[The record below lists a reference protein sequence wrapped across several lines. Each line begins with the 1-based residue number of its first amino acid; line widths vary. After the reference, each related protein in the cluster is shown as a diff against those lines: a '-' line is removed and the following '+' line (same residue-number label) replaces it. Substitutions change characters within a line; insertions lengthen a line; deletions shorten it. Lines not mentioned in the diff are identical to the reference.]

1 MKKNKFLDKFNKTTL
16 FLSLLILVLL
26 YILYIHNTNYDNLF
40 ENFSLISNDFVN
52 PCDEGYPHFY
62 MSSSSQHIP
71 KPNADEISCNFL
83 CKKSNC
89 AFYTIS
95 GRECY
100 NYNTTSL
107 PNNIS
112 VNCNKKDTIIS
123 DISDKYI
130 GIGFI
135 KEVDDISLLKYH
147 DQHLYTINK
156 LINNKDSLDNR
167 LDYELNN
174 SALLG
179 SGLSLSNELIYQIST
194 TMLEGVSTEDIWGY
208 MNVSGVRFFKDKYLD
223 FIDNSFNRYLDDLS
237 LNRGYNGW
245 SYLTELSN
253 NNGDISDNYPNPER
267 MIKVKQN
274 TKDIEQTNEDLEEY
288 TKKKTQFVYMFL
300 LILIFLTAIILT
312 LYFIVPNIVN
322 DLILIIYFIGIFS
335 ILFYLKGYL

>member
-26 YILYIHNTNYDNLF
+26 YILYIHNTNYNNLF
-40 ENFSLISNDFVN
+40 ENFSLITNDFVN

-62 MSSSSQHIP
+62 TSTVPSSSFPSF
-71 KPNADEISCNFL
+71 DEISCNFL
-83 CKKSNC
+83 CKNSSC

-95 GRECY
+95 GGNC
-100 NYNTTSL
+100 
-107 PNNIS
+107 NIFSTINDVS
-112 VNCNKKDTIIS
+112 VNCNDTIIS

-135 KEVDDISLLKYH
+135 KEVDDISFLKYH
-147 DQHLYTINK
+147 DEHLYTINK
-156 LINNKDSLDNR
+156 LINNKDSLDYS
-167 LDYELNN
+167 LDYELGT
-174 SALLG
+174 SALKGNIRTL
-179 SGLSLSNELIYQIST
+179 SGELIHQITS
-194 TMLEGVSTEDIWGY
+194 TMLQGVSTEDIWGY
-208 MNVSGVRFFKDKYLD
+208 MNVSGVRLFKDKYLT
-223 FIDNSFNRYLDDLS
+223 FIDNSFNKHLNNLYF
-237 LNRGYNGW
+237 NRGYNGW
-245 SYLTELSN
+245 SYLTELRN

>member
-1 MKKNKFLDKFNKTTL
+1 MKNNKYLDKFNKTTL

-26 YILYIHNTNYDNLF
+26 YILYIHNTNYNNLF

-52 PCDEGYPHFY
+52 PCDKGYPHFY
-62 MSSSSQHIP
+62 MSPTSSNRNNLKDKS
-71 KPNADEISCNFL
+71 NADEISCNFL
-83 CKKSNC
+83 CKNSNC

-95 GRECY
+95 GGDCHTY
-100 NYNTTSL
+100 DNIDL
-107 PNNIS
+107 PNDIS

-147 DQHLYTINK
+147 DQHLYTINQ
-156 LINNKDSLDNR
+156 LLNNKNSLDGV
-167 LDYELNN
+167 LDNY
-174 SALLG
+174 LLTSISSEYITEVSQNMLGG
-179 SGLSLSNELIYQIST
+179 SDYN
-194 TMLEGVSTEDIWGY
+194 DIWGY
-208 MNVSGVRFFKDKYLD
+208 LNISGVRYFKNKYLN
-223 FIDNSFNRYLDDLS
+223 FIDNSFTSYLDNLS
-237 LNRGYNGW
+237 LNRGYDGW
-245 SYLTELSN
+245 SYLTEIS
-253 NNGDISDNYPNPER
+253 NGDILDNDYPNPKR
-267 MIKVKQN
+267 SIKQKQN

-300 LILIFLTAIILT
+300 LILIFLTTIILI
-312 LYFIVPNIVN
+312 LYFTVPNIVS

>member
-1 MKKNKFLDKFNKTTL
+1 MKNNKYLDKFNKTTL

-26 YILYIHNTNYDNLF
+26 YILYIYNTNYNNLF

-62 MSSSSQHIP
+62 MSSISSSTHKHIL
-71 KPNADEISCNFL
+71 NTDEISCNLL
-83 CKKSNC
+83 CNDNRNC
-89 AFYTIS
+89 IFYTIS
-95 GRECY
+95 GSEEKCY
-100 NYNTTSL
+100 NNTNITF
-107 PNNIS
+107 PDIS
-112 VNCNKKDTIIS
+112 VNCNKKDIIIS

-135 KEVDDISLLKYH
+135 KKVDDISFLKYH

-156 LINNKDSLDNR
+156 LLNNKDSVDGVLDTT
-167 LDYELNN
+167 LTTT
-174 SALLG
+174 
-179 SGLSLSNELIYQIST
+179 SLSTDYIMEVSQN
-194 TMLEGVSTEDIWGY
+194 MLGNSDYNDIWGY
-208 MNVSGVRFFKDKYLD
+208 LNISGVRLFKNKLQV
-223 FIDNSFNRYLDDLS
+223 IDNSFTSYLDDLS
-237 LNRGYNGW
+237 LNRGYDGW
-245 SYLTELSN
+245 SYLTELDN
-253 NNGDISDNYPNPER
+253 EGISDGYPNPKR
-267 MIKVKQN
+267 SIKQKQN

>member
-1 MKKNKFLDKFNKTTL
+1 MIKNKFLDKFNKTTI

-26 YILYIHNTNYDNLF
+26 YILYIHNTNYNNLF
-40 ENFSLISNDFVN
+40 ENFSLITNDFVN
-52 PCDEGYPHFY
+52 PCDKGYPHFY
-62 MSSSSQHIP
+62 MSSNSYSIH
-71 KPNADEISCNFL
+71 KPNADEVSCNFL
-83 CKKSNC
+83 CDTSNDC
-89 AFYTIS
+89 KFYTIS
-95 GRECY
+95 GEQCH
-100 NYNTTSL
+100 NYNIIDL
-107 PNNIS
+107 DIS

-123 DISDKYI
+123 GLSDKYI

-194 TMLEGVSTEDIWGY
+194 TMLQGVSKEDIWGY
-208 MNVSGVRFFKDKYLD
+208 MNVSGVRFFKNQYLQ
-223 FIDNSFNRYLDDLS
+223 FIDDSFNIYLNDLS
-237 LNRGYNGW
+237 LNRGYDGW
-245 SYLTELSN
+245 SYLTEISN
-253 NNGDISDNYPNPER
+253 GSIKDNYPNPKR
-267 MIKVKQN
+267 SIKQKQN
-274 TKDIEQTNEDLEEY
+274 TKDIEQTNQDLEEY

>member
-1 MKKNKFLDKFNKTTL
+1 MKNNKYLDKFNKTTL

-26 YILYIHNTNYDNLF
+26 YILYIHNTNYNNLF

-62 MSSSSQHIP
+62 MSPTSIYRNNLKP
-71 KPNADEISCNFL
+71 KSNVDEVSCNFL
-83 CKKSNC
+83 CESSDC

-95 GRECY
+95 GGECY

-107 PNNIS
+107 PNDIS
-112 VNCNKKDTIIS
+112 VNCNKKDIIIS

-135 KEVDDISLLKYH
+135 KEVDDISFLKYH
-147 DQHLYTINK
+147 DQHLYTINQ
-156 LINNKDSLDNR
+156 LLNNKNSIDG
-167 LDYELNN
+167 ELNRI
-174 SALLG
+174 LT
-179 SGLSLSNELIYQIST
+179 SLSTDYIREVSQN
-194 TMLEGVSTEDIWGY
+194 MLGGSDYNDIWGY
-208 MNVSGVRFFKDKYLD
+208 LNISGVRFFKDSYLD
-223 FIDNSFNRYLDDLS
+223 FIDNSFTSYLDDLS
-237 LNRGYNGW
+237 LNRGYDGW
-245 SYLTELSN
+245 SYLTEI
-253 NNGDISDNYPNPER
+253 NNGDISDNYPNPKR
-267 MIKVKQN
+267 SIKQKQN

-300 LILIFLTAIILT
+300 LILIFLTTIILI
-312 LYFIVPNIVN
+312 LYFIVPNIVS